1 MEPNPDN
8 KMTRRGEGARD
19 IGGILNTNG
28 TFYIDKGWFRS
39 LKYAISGSYMD
50 RHSYYEQIYNDA
62 MGVYS
67 LAEQD
72 GLIATNRPGNNIY
85 DTEGRPI
92 TNWTGNKDTFVTML
106 PDSYFGRYDI
116 YGKEVNV
123 FSKVS
128 AQFAGKI
135 GKTSH
140 QILVGADFK
149 TDGNLGDG
157 QVFDPMTPPHNSI
170 VAVSNRPRKYK
181 DIPFVAAALGVFAE
195 ENRVEFC
202 PGTKLYLQAG
212 VRFDQ
217 IFDFKHAFSPRINLA
232 VNILK
237 DQALTLREGGGIL
250 SKAPTVGYL
259 YPDRAYFDFVNFNSM
274 TDQTVPKTNG
284 WPWLPPEPSIQ
295 KTGPAPKSPR
305 ITKAKSESTASSEA
319 CSFSVTGYY
328 EKMNNGYMLSSS
340 YDTWQW
346 MQYDIYRSSGL
357 PSQADFRPLTLANS
371 YGYLASYLAPSNNI
385 TDISKGVE
393 LSHGLRP
400 YKFDSTS
407 FTLNGAYMSNLFYEN
422 GPTFYNRDSGLTDQF
437 HVGIYEGESGKLH
450 RNGW

>member
-1 MEPNPDN
+1 
-8 KMTRRGEGARD
+8 
-19 IGGILNTNG
+19 
-28 TFYIDKGWFRS
+28 
-39 LKYAISGSYMD
+39 
-50 RHSYYEQIYNDA
+50 
-62 MGVYS
+62 
-67 LAEQD
+67 
-72 GLIATNRPGNNIY
+72 
-85 DTEGRPI
+85 
-92 TNWTGNKDTFVTML
+92 ML

-170 VAVSNRPRKYK
+170 VAVSTARANTKTSRSYRSSVFSPKKTSRGVLPR
-181 DIPFVAAALGVFAE
+181 DGNCI
-195 ENRVEFC
+195 C
-202 PGTKLYLQAG
+202 QAG

-232 VNILK
+232 VNIMK
-237 DQALTLREGGGIL
+237 DQALTLRGGWGIL

-274 TDQTVPKTNG
+274 TDQTVPEDKRLA
-284 WPWLPPEPSIQ
+284 WLPPSLRYRKP
-295 KTGPAPKSPR
+295 GPAR
-305 ITKAKSESTASSEA
+305 NRQDYKSEIGIDSQLGGMF
-319 CSFSVTGYY
+319 FSVTGYY

-357 PSQADFRPLTLANS
+357 PSPSGFPALTLAIHT
-371 YGYLASYLAPSNNI
+371 ATWPATWPHPI
-385 TDISKGVE
+385 TSPIFP
-393 LSHGLRP
+393 RA
-400 YKFDSTS
+400 
-407 FTLNGAYMSNLFYEN
+407 LN
-422 GPTFYNRDSGLTDQF
+422 
-437 HVGIYEGESGKLH
+437 
-450 RNGW
+450 

>member
-1 MEPNPDN
+1 
-8 KMTRRGEGARD
+8 
-19 IGGILNTNG
+19 
-28 TFYIDKGWFRS
+28 
-39 LKYAISGSYMD
+39 
-50 RHSYYEQIYNDA
+50 
-62 MGVYS
+62 
-67 LAEQD
+67 
-72 GLIATNRPGNNIY
+72 
-85 DTEGRPI
+85 
-92 TNWTGNKDTFVTML
+92 ML

-181 DIPFVAAALGVFAE
+181 DIPFVSQLGVFAE
-195 ENRVEFC
+195 ENLAWSFA
-202 PGTKLYLQAG
+202 PGRKLYLQAG

-237 DQALTLREGGGIL
+237 DQALTLRGGWGIL

-274 TDQTVPKTNG
+274 TRPDRPPKTNG

-295 KTGPAPKSPR
+295 KTGTGSKSPR

-319 CSFSVTGYY
+319 CSS
-328 EKMNNGYMLSSS
+328 
-340 YDTWQW
+340 
-346 MQYDIYRSSGL
+346 R
-357 PSQADFRPLTLANS
+357 
-371 YGYLASYLAPSNNI
+371 
-385 TDISKGVE
+385 
-393 LSHGLRP
+393 
-400 YKFDSTS
+400 
-407 FTLNGAYMSNLFYEN
+407 
-422 GPTFYNRDSGLTDQF
+422 
-437 HVGIYEGESGKLH
+437 
-450 RNGW
+450 